1 MNMKKALFAALT
13 LLTVLP
19 AAQAC
24 TFNNQASSDLRA
36 AVGANGG
43 WPISDAQCA
52 ILNAKKLTL
61 VADSFATVLDGA
73 SVAWVMVS
81 LQDTSYNIRSDAGQ
95 SSTYVNAK
103 KPSMD
108 WAKSMLNDAA
118 RDAIKGLDFAKAA
131 SEIEAYRAKAIK
143 AGAKR

>member
-13 LLTVLP
+13 LLIVLP

-24 TFNNQASSDLRA
+24 TFSNRA
-36 AVGANGG
+36 RDDVRSAINAAGG

-61 VADSFATVLDGA
+61 LVDARATVLDGVSLAWA
-73 SVAWVMVS
+73 SVS
-81 LQDTSYNIRSDAGQ
+81 LLDGANNITSDAGQ

-103 KPSMD
+103 KASMD
-108 WAKSMLNDAA
+108 VANGMLNDAV
-118 RDAIKGLDFAKAA
+118 RDAIKDLDFAKAA
-131 SEIEAYRAKAIK
+131 SEIEGYRAKAGK